1 MNVTLK
7 GGSPMNLFEKLKCI
21 KKISKLNEVKNKSKK
36 DIKEKHS
43 IISNK
48 KNWFRDVKIVNSILF
63 IVILS
68 LISIM
73 SVGYL
78 GHYGMNKI
86 NLNSIYIYENK
97 LVPITE
103 LNSIKEGLLTIRLY
117 ATLSTTKHNSL
128 NDAEIKKIDENIQ
141 VIFATYKS
149 KKLTNDQKSRI
160 NNLSTQYEAYMK
172 KWNNISLLLKNGTGM
187 DKNVF
192 NDFEAEGTNL
202 YTNLTI
208 LADNDKMSALD
219 INKDNENLY
228 KTILLYFTVLFLGF
242 IALIVIMSS
251 LIITIIKNSLKDMSK
266 NLDSV
271 ANKDLT
277 IQIDVNQKNEFGVM
291 KKHLAKTVNEIREVI
306 KVIQSNSSTID
317 EQSQVLSNISNKMLY
332 SSGEVAVAVNNVS
345 MSAVQQSED
354 LMNITSSLGSFGNQI
369 ESITVSIK
377 DVEGNTIFINQMAE
391 SNNESLQVLVNSIGN
406 INNMFGDVSNKISS
420 LNSNIGKINEI
431 TDVIKNIADQ
441 TNLLALNAAIEAARA
456 GDKGRGFSVVAEEI
470 RKLAEQSKLSSTSI
484 NNLISDIS
492 KETSNVVYT
501 TDKVSKELNGQVT
514 SIENSILSFQ
524 KIINSLGDIM
534 PKVNAVYSQAASI
547 NGIKNNIIG
556 NVESTTSIA
565 EEFSSSA
572 EEIAATSQELN
583 AFSMEVAETSNTL
596 AKLTKNAIENINTF
610 KI

>member
-1 MNVTLK
+1 
-7 GGSPMNLFEKLKCI
+7 MNLFEKLKCI

>member
-1 MNVTLK
+1 
-7 GGSPMNLFEKLKCI
+7 MNLFEKLKCI
-21 KKISKLNEVKNKSKK
+21 KKITKLNKVNSKSKK

-63 IVILS
+63 IVVLS
-68 LISIM
+68 LISII

-78 GHYGMNKI
+78 GNYGMNKI
-86 NLNSIYIYENK
+86 NLNSIYIYQNK

-117 ATLSTTKHNSL
+117 TTVSTTKHNSF
-128 NDAEIKKIDENIQ
+128 NEAEIKKIDENIQ
-141 VIFATYKS
+141 VLFSAYES

-172 KWNNISLLLKNGTGM
+172 KWKDISSSLKNGTEI

-192 NDFEAEGTNL
+192 NGFEAEGTNL

-208 LADNDKMSALD
+208 LADNDKMSALG

-228 KTILLYFTVLFLGF
+228 KTMLLYFTVLFLGF
-242 IALIVIMSS
+242 AALIVIMSS
-251 LIITIIKNSLKDMSK
+251 LIITMIKNSLKDMSK

-306 KVIQSNSSTID
+306 MVIQSNSSTID
-317 EQSQVLSNISNKMLY
+317 EQSQVLSNISNKMLH

-354 LMNITSSLGSFGNQI
+354 LMNITSSLGGFGNQI
-369 ESITVSIK
+369 ENITVSIK

-391 SNNESLQVLVNSIGN
+391 NSNESLQVLIDSIAN
-406 INNMFGDVSNKISS
+406 INNMFSDVSNKIES
-420 LNSNIGKINEI
+420 LNINIGKINEI
-431 TDVIKNIADQ
+431 TDVIKI
-441 TNLLALNAAIEAARA
+441 
-456 GDKGRGFSVVAEEI
+456 
-470 RKLAEQSKLSSTSI
+470 
-484 NNLISDIS
+484 
-492 KETSNVVYT
+492 
-501 TDKVSKELNGQVT
+501 
-514 SIENSILSFQ
+514 
-524 KIINSLGDIM
+524 
-534 PKVNAVYSQAASI
+534 
-547 NGIKNNIIG
+547 
-556 NVESTTSIA
+556 
-565 EEFSSSA
+565 
-572 EEIAATSQELN
+572 
-583 AFSMEVAETSNTL
+583 
-596 AKLTKNAIENINTF
+596 
-610 KI
+610 